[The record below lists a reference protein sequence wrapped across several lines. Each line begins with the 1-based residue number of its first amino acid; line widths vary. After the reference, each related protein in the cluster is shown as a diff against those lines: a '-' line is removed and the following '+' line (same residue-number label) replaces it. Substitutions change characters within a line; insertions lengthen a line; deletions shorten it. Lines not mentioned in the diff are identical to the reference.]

1 MMKKRLSTLMLL
13 ALAVVLSACGQSIT
27 PSPTQTTDSNAED
40 KTSGQG
46 QPPAS
51 NGADN
56 DNNTSNDP
64 QRNSNADPSNDSNK
78 ISPDSENESKDS
90 DVTDTN
96 PVDAKQLA
104 EGLGREGVPLSLPKD
119 FPLPEEFSI
128 KTAYADVDGEGKN
141 SVLLIYSTDSS
152 LEEIAKMYKDYFK
165 AHKFSVNSQIVD
177 KTTLVF
183 QAEDK
188 ELGQS
193 WSLIGGLL
201 APDLKV
207 MQVTLDWE
215 EL

>member
-46 QPPAS
+46 QSPAS

-56 DNNTSNDP
+56 NASKDS
-64 QRNSNADPSNDSNK
+64 QRNSNANPTNDSNT
-78 ISPDSENESKDS
+78 ISPDATNEMKDIDKTDPNS
-90 DVTDTN
+90 DNAV
-96 PVDAKQLA
+96 AK
-104 EGLGREGVPLSLPKD
+104 GLGREGVPLSLPKE
-119 FPLPEEFSI
+119 FPLPEEFTI

-141 SVLLIYSTDSS
+141 SVLLIYSTKSS
-152 LEEIAKMYKDYFK
+152 LEEIAQMYKDYFK
-165 AHKFSVNSQIVD
+165 ANKFSVNSQIVD

-183 QAEDK
+183 QADDK

-201 APDLKV
+201 APEFEI
-207 MQVTLDWE
+207 MQVTLNWE